1 MYIDNMV
8 GSSISSSIILV
19 VMKTVDKLIRME
31 EEIGVKNR
39 YTNEEVEEIRNSVK
53 DRCMGMTA
61 TELLEEINSVSDIL
75 MNMSMITSKTA
86 KDIEN
91 KIRIKEYKQHTH
103 NNLREDV

>member
-39 YTNEEVEEIRNSVK
+39 YSNEEVEEIRNVVK
-53 DRCMGMTA
+53 DRCMGMTT
-61 TELLEEINSVSDIL
+61 TELLEEINSVSVIL

-91 KIRIKEYKQHTH
+91 
-103 NNLREDV
+103 NLRKEMIR